1 MKTAIFGFPGSG
13 KTDLFLALAGP
24 KFKNLN
30 KAMVKVPEPRL
41 DPLIKLFNPKK
52 ITYTEIEYNDF
63 QGVTKGESLSNKL
76 LNEIRPFDCLI
87 GVLDG
92 FSGINDPEE
101 QWKNIEVDFILSDLS
116 VIEKRLE
123 KLAKDKKKNIIEETL
138 LIKAKELLEKEKPIR
153 ENNELSSASE
163 LRGYRFLSAKPILY
177 IWNISEDDINKI
189 TLPEKKLNQKHI
201 ALSVKLEKEMSEIED
216 EEELKFFHEEYGIQE
231 SALDKV
237 IKSTYELLDLITFLT
252 AGEKEV
258 RAWPLKKGSTA
269 DEAGGVIHS
278 DIQRGFIRA
287 EVLSWDDFLKYKD
300 FKIAKKNGALRLEGR
315 EYIVK
320 DGDIITFYFNV

>member
-41 DPLIKLFNPKK
+41 DPLIELFNPKK
-52 ITYTEIEYNDF
+52 ITYTEIEYNDLP
-63 QGVTKGESLSNKL
+63 GAIKGKSLSNKL
-76 LNEIRPFDCLI
+76 LSEIRPFDCLI

-92 FSGINDPEE
+92 FSGINSPEE
-101 QWKNIEVDFILSDLS
+101 QRNIIETDFILSDLS

-123 KLAKDKKKNIIEETL
+123 KLVKDKKKDVFEEEL
-138 LIKAKELLEKEKPIR
+138 LLKAKEFLEKEKPLR
-153 ENNELSSASE
+153 ENNELISAPE
-163 LRGYRFLSAKPILY
+163 LKGYRFLSAKPILY
-177 IWNISEDDINKI
+177 IWNVSEDDLNRKI
-189 TLPEKKLNQKHI
+189 ISEKKLNQKHI
-201 ALSVKLEKEMSEIED
+201 TLSVKLEREMSEIDD
-216 EEELKFFHEEYGIQE
+216 EEELKFFQQEYGIQE
-231 SALDKV
+231 SALKKV

-287 EVLSWDDFLKYKD
+287 EVLSWEDFLKYKD
-300 FKIAKKNGALRLEGR
+300 FKVAKKNGALRLEGR
-315 EYIVK
+315 DYIVK